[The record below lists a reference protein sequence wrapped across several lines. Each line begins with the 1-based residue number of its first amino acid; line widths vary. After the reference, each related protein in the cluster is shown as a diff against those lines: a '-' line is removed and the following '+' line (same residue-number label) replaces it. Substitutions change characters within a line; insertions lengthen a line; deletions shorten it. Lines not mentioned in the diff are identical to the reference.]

1 MDIRQLQNFQR
12 IVELQSLSKA
22 AAVVRIAQP
31 ALSRQVKALEDEL
44 GVELLTRHGWGVAPT
59 PAGRILVE
67 HAERILAQALMARDA
82 VRNFQAEASGR
93 LSFGAPTSIG
103 LTLLPHLAS
112 LVRRRYPKVKLH
124 LMEGFSASVHEWAL
138 NGKLDMAILYQ
149 SRAMGHLRSTPL
161 LTEAMTVVG
170 PGGRFP
176 RDSTIGAA
184 GLAGL
189 PLILPGR
196 PNRLRLLVE
205 EAWLEVGAPIDPVM
219 EVDALPTII
228 ELVRRGEGCTL
239 LPYSTVHE
247 KVSVGE
253 LSFATLDA
261 RNFMRTLVLVQP
273 SERAPTP
280 ATKALTLEI
289 QRFVHERADA
299 LRWQPLSSSGD
310 KSTGIFRRRSRRP
323 VSTR

>member
-1 MDIRQLQNFQR
+1 
-12 IVELQSLSKA
+12 
-22 AAVVRIAQP
+22 
-31 ALSRQVKALEDEL
+31 
-44 GVELLTRHGWGVAPT
+44 
-59 PAGRILVE
+59 
-67 HAERILAQALMARDA
+67 MARDA

-170 PGGRFP
+170 SAGRFP
-176 RDSTIGAA
+176 PDSAIGAA
-184 GLAGL
+184 ELAGL

-289 QRFVHERADA
+289 LRFVHERADA

-310 KSTGIFRRRSRRP
+310 K
-323 VSTR
+323 